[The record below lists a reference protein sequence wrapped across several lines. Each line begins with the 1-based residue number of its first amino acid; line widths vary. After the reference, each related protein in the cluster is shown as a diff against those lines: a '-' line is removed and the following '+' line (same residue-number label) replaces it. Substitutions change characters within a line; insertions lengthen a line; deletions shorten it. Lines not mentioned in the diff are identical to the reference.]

1 MRFISTRR
9 HGALL
14 HAETIR
20 FRHTSARAISIFVF
34 IGEMTMFVGR
44 FWHITQA
51 RVLGRRTL
59 IISRLI
65 PKSP

>member
-1 MRFISTRR
+1 M
-9 HGALL
+9 GDPG
-14 HAETIR
+14 HAKTIR

-34 IGEMTMFVGR
+34 IGEMTIFVGR

-59 IISRLI
+59 IINRLI